1 MTAPTAN
8 PFDQLIL
15 ECQNDPNEIQS
26 RYETHRRTRNERF
39 KTTLLSRDFNGWQT
53 DEILRKLHA
62 QETEAA
68 GSDSENF
75 VDPRHNLNISAL
87 PPQHIRDLVAEIQG
101 DIRDIAPSM
110 WFAPADHLHMT
121 TLEIAPGRT
130 EEEIESLVTRIQAT
144 GALPELAD
152 YAFHHRTR
160 LINPI
165 VSYDAS
171 AMALS
176 FVTAADNEYTYHHL
190 RRDLCNSVAATGIS
204 PASRYVVPSAH
215 ITIARFITQEGFLRE
230 GSGTDAER
238 GVDGERVAEL
248 VERIEQINEKLR
260 ERYWSR
266 EKDGHAPAEGD
277 WVVGQEI
284 GLVFK
289 KGMSWYGGGEKVF
302 EGKGF

>member
-1 MTAPTAN
+1 MPASTGN
-8 PFDQLIL
+8 PFDQLVL
-15 ECQNDPNEIQS
+15 ECQNDPTEIQS

-39 KTTLLSRDFNGWQT
+39 NIALLSRDFNGWQT
-53 DEILRKLHA
+53 DEILQKLHA
-62 QETEAA
+62 QETGG
-68 GSDSENF
+68 GSDGEDF

-101 DIRDIAPSM
+101 DIRDVASSM
-110 WFAPADHLHMT
+110 WFTPADYLHMT

-130 EEEIESLVTRIQAT
+130 EEEIESLVARIQRT
-144 GALPELAD
+144 GALSELAD

-165 VSYDAS
+165 ISYDTS

-176 FVTAADNEYTYHHL
+176 FVTAADDEYTYHHL

-230 GSGTDAER
+230 GSGTDAEG
-238 GVDGERVAEL
+238 GVDEERVAEL
-248 VERIEQINEKLR
+248 VERIEQTNEKLR
-260 ERYWSR
+260 KRYWSR
-266 EKDGHAPAEGD
+266 EKVGHAPAKGD
-277 WVVGQEI
+277 WVVGQEQ

-289 KGMSWYGGGEKVF
+289 KGRSWYGGGEKVF